1 MTDELTRRR
10 FIKNSAA
17 VGASVTIGG
26 GLLGEFAGPVLAG
39 ESKVTKLAAVTGPD
53 PFKNTL
59 AAVDTL
65 GGITRYVREGSR
77 VVINANTAFKH
88 RGTIVDPNVLLAALT
103 MCAVAGAK
111 EVWLLKGVPG
121 GYWKRSDRAANH
133 QQVIDSAKISEQ
145 DFKVVKIAKGVALT
159 EAHVDRRL
167 LDADV
172 YLNISIAK
180 HHAGSEFT
188 GTLKNA
194 MGACPHEPTCRFFHF
209 GSNTEAEGWYEDV
222 DHLSQCVADLNLVR
236 KPDLCILD
244 ASEILTS
251 NGPFGP
257 GKLASPK
264 TVVASVDP
272 VAADSYGARFL
283 GLQPDAVTMIGR
295 SQRHGLGNADLKAL
309 EIHESKLG

>member
-1 MTDELTRRR
+1 MTDGMTRRR
-10 FIKNSAA
+10 FIQSSAA
-17 VGASVTIGG
+17 MGASVTIGG
-26 GLLGEFAGPVLAG
+26 GLLGEFAGQVSAG
-39 ESKVTKLAAVTGPD
+39 ETKVTELAAMTGPN

-59 AAVDTL
+59 AAVDAL

-88 RGTIVDPNVLLAALT
+88 RGTIVDANVLLAALT
-103 MCAVAGAK
+103 MCADAGAK
-111 EVWLLKGVPG
+111 EVRLLKGVPD
-121 GYWKRSDRAANH
+121 GYWKRSDLAANH
-133 QQVIDSAKISEQ
+133 QQVIDSAKLSEQ
-145 DFKVVKIAKGVALT
+145 DFKPVKIAKGVALT

-167 LDADV
+167 LEADV

-188 GTLKNA
+188 GALKNA

-209 GSNTEAEGWYEDV
+209 GTNPGAEGWYEEV
-222 DHLSQCVADLNLVR
+222 DHLSQCIADLNLVR

-257 GKLASPK
+257 GKLAGPK

-272 VAADSYGARFL
+272 VAIDSYGVSFL
-283 GLQPDAVTMIGR
+283 DLQPDAVTMIGR
-295 SQRHGLGNADLKAL
+295 SQRHGVGNADLKAL
-309 EIHESKLG
+309 EIHESELG